1 MNYLESL
8 IFYVRWNFL
17 GWLYLTDFDA
27 VRAVRKPTH
36 VLMQNY
42 ERRALRRSVELL
54 SVAGRVTVIELHDI
68 CQSGNWSYL
77 FNVAGWLA
85 AGGVGRSLRSLQ
97 RRLEDMHS
105 IWEVALSVRETEE
118 EETA

>member
-1 MNYLESL
+1 M
-8 IFYVRWNFL
+8 I
-17 GWLYLTDFDA
+17 DFDA
-27 VRAVRKPTH
+27 VRAVCKPTH

-54 SVAGRVTVIELHDI
+54 SIAGRVTVIELHDI

-77 FNVAGWLA
+77 FGAAGWLA
-85 AGGVGRSLRSLQ
+85 GGGVGRSLRSLQ
-97 RRLEDMHS
+97 QRLENMTR